1 MSRKWIAGLV
11 ALVGVAGMGFAA
23 GAALSGTES
32 KPHYTPLTIDLSK
45 GERTTAR
52 AKAGPGGAAK
62 PKLVYLASSTP
73 TTINTAEPAEGG
85 FGAYIDL
92 RLRGCSKVIDGG
104 VLPHSSDVYVQ
115 GSYVQ
120 SPGKYHVLIG
130 LDDAAAAASPR
141 PTFQVDTNLTCLENV
156 K

>member
-23 GAALSGTES
+23 GAALSGTDDER
-32 KPHYTPLTIDLSK
+32 HYTPLTIDLSK
-45 GERTTAR
+45 GEKVSAR
-52 AKAGPGGAAK
+52 AKATPGGGGK
-62 PKLVYLASSTP
+62 PKLTYLASSTP
-73 TTINTAEPAEGG
+73 TTINTAEPAAGG
-85 FGAYIDL
+85 FGAFIDL

-104 VLPHSSDVYVQ
+104 VFPHSSDVYVQ
-115 GSYVQ
+115 GSYIQ
-120 SPGKYHVLIG
+120 SPSKYHVLIG

-141 PTFQVDTNLTCLENV
+141 PTIQVDTNLTCLEGV

>member
-11 ALVGVAGMGFAA
+11 ALAGVAAMGFAA
-23 GAALSGTES
+23 GSALSGTDDGRT
-32 KPHYTPLTIDLSK
+32 YTPLAIDLSK
-45 GERTTAR
+45 GERVSAR
-52 AKAGPGGAAK
+52 ANAGTGGTRK
-62 PKLVYLASSTP
+62 PKLTYLASSTP

-104 VLPHSSDVYVQ
+104 VFPHSSDVYVQ
-115 GSYVQ
+115 GSYIQ
-120 SPGKYHVLIG
+120 SPSKYHVLIG

-141 PTFQVDTNLTCLENV
+141 PTIQVDTNLTCLGGV

>member
-23 GAALSGTES
+23 GAALSGTDS

-45 GERTTAR
+45 GKQVSAR
-52 AKAGPGGAAK
+52 AKAEPGTATK

-104 VLPHSSDVYVQ
+104 VLPHSRDVYVQ
-115 GSYVQ
+115 GTYFQ
-120 SPGKYHVLIG
+120 SPSKYHVLIA